1 MTRSS
6 VVFIMCILIHW
17 CIFTVLASSCSVNEF
32 DIAAD
37 NAVITCMTNV
47 SCEAE
52 CYRGYIY
59 PNGRTNESYICQD
72 GLWTPVIST
81 CKPIPEV
88 SVKYAVTWVFSD
100 VLPYI
105 CQNIT
110 AKFNNSKELL
120 EEAFASLCKSI
131 NRTIFFTYSTLSF
144 TITAKFT
151 ATYNNFTN
159 WNVLEKC
166 KTLTITSFA
175 NLSIVKTIF
184 ENVSCGESNLNHT
197 ILKELFIEDSHEQ
210 CSNGREIHSVTSSDG
225 TFEVYCDFNV
235 AETTT
240 EMNKE
245 LTTASIM
252 SMLTNT
258 SSTTGTT
265 KLNTI
270 KTPKVGLVLKSII
283 YIAAAAAGGIIL
295 VSIITICLVC
305 HKKRN
310 NSLKRLPGEINMKY
324 SVNHQGYNCGFKGEM
339 NTNEFYKSADD
350 VTECQNGDVT
360 QSSLESYSAAPY
372 YNLKMTYSK
381 LEPEEDLYSYASK
394 F

>member
-1 MTRSS
+1 MS
-6 VVFIMCILIHW
+6 VSYTVIFCLIQSAA
-17 CIFTVLASSCSVNEF
+17 LAISCSVNEF
-32 DIAAD
+32 DVAGD
-37 NAVITCMTNV
+37 NAALTCMTNV
-47 SCEAE
+47 SCEVG
-52 CYRGYIY
+52 CYRGYIF

-88 SVKYAVTWVFSD
+88 SVKYAVTWAFSD
-100 VLPYI
+100 VLPFI

-120 EEAFASLCKSI
+120 EEAFVSLCKSI
-131 NRTIFFTYSTLSF
+131 NRTIFFTYSMLSF

-151 ATYNNFTN
+151 AKYNNFTN
-159 WNVLEKC
+159 WNALEKC

-210 CSNGREIHSVTSSDG
+210 CSNGREIHNVTSSDG

-245 LTTASIM
+245 LNTASIM

-265 KLNTI
+265 KLNSI

-283 YIAAAAAGGIIL
+283 YIAAAAGGIIL

-324 SVNHQGYNCGFKGEM
+324 SVNHQGYNCEFKGEM
-339 NTNEFYKSADD
+339 INNEFYKSADD
-350 VTECQNGDVT
+350 VTECQNDEDVT

-372 YNLKMTYSK
+372 YNLKMPYSK